1 MGSTKAFLIG
11 AGTAYLFDPQQ
22 GKRRR
27 RMLLDRTAKV
37 LRRTARFGTKKTR
50 FAGGHLRG
58 LLALF
63 RLALFRRLGSHPSP
77 RVDDAT
83 VTQRIRSSALRDI
96 GISTRD
102 VEVAVEDGVATLRG
116 SVGSRTLAEDLIARV
131 GRVPGVRDVADE
143 LHVSAV
149 DSTT

>member
-1 MGSTKAFLIG
+1 
-11 AGTAYLFDPQQ
+11 
-22 GKRRR
+22 
-27 RMLLDRTAKV
+27 MLLDRTAKV

-63 RLALFRRLGSHPSP
+63 RRLGSHPSP

-83 VTQRIRSSALRDI
+83 VTQRIRSSALRDV

-102 VEVAVEDGVATLRG
+102 VEVEVEDGVATLRG

-131 GRVPGVRDVADE
+131 GKVPGVRDVADE
-143 LHVSAV
+143 LRVSAV

>member
-58 LLALF
+58 LLAL
-63 RLALFRRLGSHPSP
+63 LRRLGSHPSP
-77 RVDDAT
+77 RLDDAT
-83 VTQRIRSSALRDI
+83 VTQRIRSSALRDV

-102 VEVAVEDGVATLRG
+102 VDVEVEDGVATVRG
-116 SVGSRTLAEDLIARV
+116 SVGSRSLAEDLIARV
-131 GRVPGVRDVADE
+131 GKVPGVRDVADE
-143 LHVSAV
+143 LRVSAA